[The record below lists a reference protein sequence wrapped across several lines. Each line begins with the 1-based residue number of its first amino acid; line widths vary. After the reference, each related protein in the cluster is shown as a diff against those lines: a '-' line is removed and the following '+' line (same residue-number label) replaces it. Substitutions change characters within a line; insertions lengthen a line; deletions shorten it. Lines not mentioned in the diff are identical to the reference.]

1 MGRPQTRFKRSA
13 PVEDYYGEEYDQ
25 NVHPNWIAS
34 EFGGATNVMYKNEFK
49 VSYQM
54 PTFTIP
60 TQNSGPLDQVGGAKL
75 QYLLIG
81 NRPKKLWENENNY
94 YTVQRVRKMS
104 FVSWD

>member
-1 MGRPQTRFKRSA
+1 
-13 PVEDYYGEEYDQ
+13 
-25 NVHPNWIAS
+25 
-34 EFGGATNVMYKNEFK
+34 MYKKEFT

-60 TQNSGPLDQVGGAKL
+60 TQDSGPLDQVGGAKL

-81 NRPKKLWENENNY
+81 NRPKKLWENDNNY
-94 YTVQRVRKMS
+94 YTIQRVRKMS